1 MGAGHVSEI
10 PVRPCLFRHSHWSWA
25 RWGSL
30 VFGWGLTAGGRFFAV
45 SWVSLAPYEGA
56 WLVVG
61 AAGSVVLWLGLELA
75 AGGWAWVEV
84 LELGPLAH
92 AWA

>member
-30 VFGWGLTAGGRFFAV
+30 VFGWGLVAGGSFF
-45 SWVSLAPYEGA
+45 SGISLWRSRCVGA
-56 WLVVG
+56 GQFVD
-61 AAGSVVLWLGLELA
+61 AAGSA
-75 AGGWAWVEV
+75 A
-84 LELGPLAH
+84 
-92 AWA
+92 